1 MPTMMYCVYVG
12 HYSSPAV
19 SKEDVAKLN
28 RYGLRGYVFSRGDYY
43 ALKVYS
49 TPLLDKATEVSNL
62 LKQHGFTTELETID
76 LKKTLHLK

>member
-1 MPTMMYCVYVG
+1 MMYCIYVG
-12 HYSSPAV
+12 HYESPAI

-49 TPLLDKATEVSNL
+49 SPNLERVNEVKMLLE
-62 LKQHGFTTELETID
+62 QRGFTVEIETIN
-76 LKKTLHLK
+76 LKKSLHI